1 MKRFNVRV
9 YGIILNERGELLLSD
24 EKLYGRSFT
33 KFPGGGIEWGEG
45 LKDGLQREL
54 FEELGLK
61 TEIGDLVYVNDFFQ
75 ASAFRENDQIL
86 AFYFRVKQIEH
97 EQIDTAPK
105 DLSSKETGESF
116 KWVKLII
123 GNVDSVTFPIDRK
136 VLQMLIDEVKLG

>member
-9 YGIILNERGELLLSD
+9 YGIIINERGELLLSD
-24 EKLYGRSFT
+24 EKRYGRLFT

-75 ASAFRENDQIL
+75 ASAFQENDQIL

-97 EQIDTAPK
+97 EQIDTTPK